1 MIYMKYV
8 ALLRGINVGGKN
20 IVSMQQ
26 LKAAVEQAGMEN
38 VSTYINSGNVLFENH
53 EHTAQQLKGIIEKTI
68 ETTFKIPVTVMV
80 RSQKDIKTIAKTLP
94 ASWTNDSIMK
104 CDVIF
109 LGDTIDSPDI
119 LEKIRIRQDIDIVKY
134 LPGTLLWAVDRESI
148 TKSYLT
154 KLVGTPIYKQM
165 TVRNCNTL
173 RKLAALME

>member
-1 MIYMKYV
+1 MKYV

-20 IVSMQQ
+20 IVSMQL
-26 LKAAVEQAGMEN
+26 LKTAVEQAGMEN

-53 EHTAQQLKGIIEKTI
+53 GHTAQQLKDIIEKTI

-80 RSQKDIKTIAKTLP
+80 RSQKDIHAIAKTLP
-94 ASWTNDSIMK
+94 ASWTNDSTMK
-104 CDVIF
+104 CDIIF
-109 LGDTIDSPDI
+109 LGDAIDNPNI

-134 LPGTLLWAVDRESI
+134 TPGALLWAVKRENI
-148 TKSYLT
+148 TRSYLG
-154 KLVGTPIYKQM
+154 KLIGTSIYKQM